1 MNASLASHSSYGL
14 SPHLRTFNPPGSASA
29 DAVAD
34 EHSSRA
40 YILPRRTRGDW
51 MALGVMLL
59 AACAIFFI
67 NLTASGYA
75 NEFYSAAAQAGSVSW
90 KAFLWGSLDS
100 GNAITVDKPPA
111 ALWLM
116 VLSVRILGLNSFA
129 ILLPEALMGVA
140 TTYLL
145 YATVRRYWG
154 NWAGIVTGFIFM
166 LTPVAAL
173 MFRFN
178 NPDALLVLLMTGA
191 THALL
196 RSLEYANHPS
206 GNRKRTWW
214 MVLAG
219 ALIGFG
225 FLTKQLQVLLVLP
238 GFALAFLLASPTD
251 MVRRILDSLAA
262 IASMIVAAGWWVLLT
277 VIVPASDRPYIGGS
291 QRNSFLELTFC
302 YNGFGRL
309 TGSEE
314 GSVIPGHGHEGGGM
328 PAGGGRGGGK
338 WGQTGLNRLLSGE
351 FGTQISWLAPLAF
364 AGIVISLLVIGRAA
378 RTDVRRASV
387 IAFGGWLIVT
397 WLVFSFMAGIFH
409 QYYTVALAPALA
421 AMVAIGA
428 FSLWIARDKL
438 WARIVTP
445 ILIAFT
451 AFWDFSLAGRSQ
463 WLRWLK
469 WAILIIGLMGAL
481 GFALAGLLRIRRL
494 ALAALMLSV
503 IGLMAGPAA
512 WTLYTVSQGHM
523 GSVVLAGPS
532 LTSGSMG
539 GGPGGIPGGAPGGGQ
554 PGNGQPG
561 GGQASGMAPGNM
573 QQGIPDGDG
582 VPMGSYLM
590 GQDPMNQHGQSRQR
604 GQMPGGSSNG
614 QQAPSMGSQ
623 GPGPMGQDSS
633 GSQGESSPSGSP
645 SMRSQ
650 RRGKS
655 GFQGGPEGGRMKGGS
670 LLGGGRSSS
679 KIVAKLEKSSDS
691 YRWAAA
697 TTGSQQ
703 AAGYQL
709 ASQKPVM
716 AIGGFNG
723 SDPYPSLEQ
732 FKQYVMDRQIHYYIA
747 GEMGGHQMGG
757 SDTST
762 QISQWVAK
770 HYTAATVDGVT
781 VYDLTQQKAG

>member
-1 MNASLASHSSYGL
+1 
-14 SPHLRTFNPPGSASA
+14 
-29 DAVAD
+29 
-34 EHSSRA
+34 
-40 YILPRRTRGDW
+40 
-51 MALGVMLL
+51 
-59 AACAIFFI
+59 
-67 NLTASGYA
+67 
-75 NEFYSAAAQAGSVSW
+75 
-90 KAFLWGSLDS
+90 
-100 GNAITVDKPPA
+100 
-111 ALWLM
+111 
-116 VLSVRILGLNSFA
+116 
-129 ILLPEALMGVA
+129 
-140 TTYLL
+140 
-145 YATVRRYWG
+145 
-154 NWAGIVTGFIFM
+154 M

-238 GFALAFLLASPTD
+238 GFALAFLLASPTGI
-251 MVRRILDSLAA
+251 VRRILDSLAA
-262 IASMIVAAGWWVLLT
+262 IGSMIVAAGWWVLLT
-277 VIVPASDRPYIGGS
+277 VVVPAGDRPYVGGS
-291 QRNSFLELTFC
+291 QRNSFLELTFG

-338 WGQTGLNRLLSGE
+338 WGQTGLNRLFSGE

-364 AGIVISLLVIGRAA
+364 AGIVISLLVIGRAV

-387 IAFGGWLIVT
+387 IAFGGWLTVT

-463 WLRWLK
+463 WLPWLK

-481 GFALAGLLRIRRL
+481 VFALAGAVANTTTRSCSPHSFCRRAYGWPCCMDVVHRIPRTHGINRP
-494 ALAALMLSV
+494 
-503 IGLMAGPAA
+503 GRTRP
-512 WTLYTVSQGHM
+512 
-523 GSVVLAGPS
+523 
-532 LTSGSMG
+532 SMG
-539 GGPGGIPGGAPGGGQ
+539 GGPGGMPGGAPGGGQ
-554 PGNGQPG
+554 HG
-561 GGQASGMAPGNM
+561 GGQAGGMALGNM
-573 QQGIPDGDG
+573 QQGIPGGDG
-582 VPMGSYLM
+582 GPMGSYQM
-590 GQDPMNQHGQSRQR
+590 GQDPMNQQGQSSKQ
-604 GQMPGGSSNG
+604 GQMPGGSLNS
-614 QQAPSMGSQ
+614 QQPPSMGSQ
-623 GPGPMGQDSS
+623 GPGSMGQDSS
-633 GSQGESSPSGSP
+633 GPQGESSSSGAP

-655 GFQGGPEGGRMKGGS
+655 GFHGGSEGGRMKGGS
-670 LLGGGRSSS
+670 LLGGDRSSS
-679 KIVAKLEKSSDS
+679 KVVVMLEKSSDF
-691 YRWAAA
+691 YRWSAA

-723 SDPYPSLEQ
+723 SDP
-732 FKQYVMDRQIHYYIA
+732 
-747 GEMGGHQMGG
+747 
-757 SDTST
+757 
-762 QISQWVAK
+762 
-770 HYTAATVDGVT
+770 
-781 VYDLTQQKAG
+781 